1 MKRTPLQF
9 ILPVVLI
16 LVPCN
21 LPNPRPGSSSTET
34 PLVNTSTSAPV
45 EATAPIAGD
54 LGFGKISGKVI
65 DLVSGAPIAGA
76 TVTCKHFSYTSKES
90 DRCNRSTTTDQDGNF
105 LFENVFFHDT
115 DTITLIVEATGYK
128 PTTLKY
134 ASFTQPVLEADIQ
147 LSQ

>member
-1 MKRTPLQF
+1 M
-9 ILPVVLI
+9 
-16 LVPCN
+16 
-21 LPNPRPGSSSTET
+21 
-34 PLVNTSTSAPV
+34 NTSTPSPV
-45 EATAPIAGD
+45 EATAPIPGD
-54 LGFGKISGKVI
+54 LGFGKISGKVT
-65 DLVSGAPIAGA
+65 DSVSGALIAGA

-105 LFENVFFHDT
+105 LFENIFFHDT